1 MCQDGWQLPA
11 EAFELRLDADEM
23 EDAGIFEMSDT
34 SVSETDLYGESCV
47 VSEWL
52 TRDDDNHSVGA
63 AAGDIVDVTSVNQ
76 QPAVNKSALLP
87 TSKLTLAVTESP
99 VKQEIL
105 NTTPYCHTLPMSLD
119 FTDLIV
125 DLVHQYA
132 AQVSV
137 SFLLHSFIE
146 ICDLSETCFTFLFI
160 HSYAYTISLLLNNLS
175 DVVIEIRDIFI
186 MARVQVY
193 C

>member
-1 MCQDGWQLPA
+1 VCQDGWQLPA